1 MEEAF
6 IHTVELPP
14 LECRC
19 GTPLGDYQ
27 DALYMYDSDLAA
39 GYRITPAEFAEKI
52 ELYKLRADYANEYT
66 NSPDKLGDAVE
77 FERYA
82 AKNFLPY
89 KRQLALLKRKAEK
102 ARSLQQDTSISA
114 GIILPST
121 QQVSSDIIDTSIL
134 SFSDFYLSYL
144 KTRNL
149 YTRELSNCCIGTLLN
164 PQRITPNTYLHT
176 VRRKELELE
185 MKMTDSNR
193 IERVTTYANTV
204 EELAALQKKSVDVS
218 YSDMYAI
225 DSNILF
231 SVDVRN
237 LEKGSL
243 VWTLYPR
250 LDGKAYKSS
259 FVM

>member
-1 MEEAF
+1 MAEVF
-6 IHTVELPP
+6 IHTVELPS

-27 DALYMYDSDLAA
+27 DALYMYESDLAA

-52 ELYKLRADYANEYT
+52 ELYKLRADYAKEYS
-66 NSPDKLGDAVE
+66 NFPDKLVDPVE

-89 KRQLALLKRKAEK
+89 KRQLAILKRKAEK
-102 ARSLQQDTSISA
+102 ALSLQHDRFLNMETMINSLYQI
-114 GIILPST
+114 
-121 QQVSSDIIDTSIL
+121 SSDVIDTSML
-134 SFSDFYLSYL
+134 SFGDFYLSHL

-164 PQRITPNTYLHT
+164 PQRIAPNTYLHS

-185 MKMTDSNR
+185 MNMTNNNR
-193 IERVTTYANTV
+193 IERVTNYANTV
-204 EELAALQKKSVDVS
+204 DELAVLQKRSIDVS

-231 SVDVRN
+231 SVNVRN

-250 LDGKAYKSS
+250 LDGKAYKSG